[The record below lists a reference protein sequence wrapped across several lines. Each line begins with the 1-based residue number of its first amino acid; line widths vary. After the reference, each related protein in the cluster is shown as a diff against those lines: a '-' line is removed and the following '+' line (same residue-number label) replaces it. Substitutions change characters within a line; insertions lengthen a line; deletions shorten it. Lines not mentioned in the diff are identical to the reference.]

1 MYILY
6 KSADIAE
13 ERMVHMN
20 KEVIMTALDTLTAG
34 KTDDQTLELIESIT
48 NELNT
53 VPDGEG
59 EGADN
64 GAEALD
70 ALRAEY
76 EAKLSACE
84 ETWRNKYRTA
94 FFHGPEEDEKE
105 EREDEEVEEDEK
117 TSYEDLF
124 KKGNE

>member
-1 MYILY
+1 
-6 KSADIAE
+6 
-13 ERMVHMN
+13 MN

-34 KTDDQTLELIESIT
+34 RTDDQTLELIETIT

-53 VPDGEG
+53 ANDG
-59 EGADN
+59 GADST
-64 GAEALD
+64 AELD

-76 EAKLSACE
+76 EAKLAACE

-94 FFHGPEEDEKE
+94 FFHGAEQEEEEEEEEEKE
-105 EREDEEVEEDEK
+105 EMTDYDE
-117 TSYEDLF
+117 LF

>member
-1 MYILY
+1 
-6 KSADIAE
+6 
-13 ERMVHMN
+13 MN

-34 KTDDQTLELIESIT
+34 KTDDQTLELIETIT
-48 NELNT
+48 NELKT

-59 EGADN
+59 EGVDN

-76 EAKLSACE
+76 EAKLAACE

-94 FFHGPEEDEKE
+94 FFHGAEQEEEEEEEEEKE
-105 EREDEEVEEDEK
+105 EMTGYEE
-117 TSYEDLF
+117 LF

>member
-1 MYILY
+1 
-6 KSADIAE
+6 
-13 ERMVHMN
+13 MN

-34 KTDDQTLELIESIT
+34 RTDDQTLELIETIT

-59 EGADN
+59 EGGEN
-64 GAEALD
+64 GTESLE

-76 EAKLSACE
+76 EAKLAACE

-94 FFHGPEEDEKE
+94 FFHGPDQEEQEEEEEQEKE
-105 EREDEEVEEDEK
+105 EMTD
-117 TSYEDLF
+117 YEDLF

>member
-1 MYILY
+1 
-6 KSADIAE
+6 
-13 ERMVHMN
+13 MN
-20 KEVIMTALDTLTAG
+20 KEVILTALDTLTAG

-59 EGADN
+59 EGA
-64 GAEALD
+64 ESIE

-76 EAKLSACE
+76 EAKLAACDE
-84 ETWRNKYRTA
+84 NWRNKYRTA
-94 FFHGPEEDEKE
+94 FFHGAEPEEKE
-105 EREDEEVEEDEK
+105 DGEDEEEEEDEK

>member
-1 MYILY
+1 
-6 KSADIAE
+6 
-13 ERMVHMN
+13 MN
-20 KEVIMTALDTLTAG
+20 KEVILTALDTLTAG

-53 VPDGEG
+53 VTDGEG
-59 EGADN
+59 EGEGN
-64 GAEALD
+64 SAESLE

-76 EAKLSACE
+76 EAKLAACE

-94 FFHGPEEDEKE
+94 FFHGAEPEENED
-105 EREDEEVEEDEK
+105 REDEEEEEDEK
-117 TSYEDLF
+117 TSYDDLF

>member
-1 MYILY
+1 
-6 KSADIAE
+6 
-13 ERMVHMN
+13 MN

-53 VPDGEG
+53 VSDEG
-59 EGADN
+59 EGA
-64 GAEALD
+64 ESIE

-76 EAKLSACE
+76 EAKLAACDE
-84 ETWRNKYRTA
+84 NWRNKYRTA
-94 FFHGPEEDEKE
+94 FFHGAEAEEKEDEEDEE
-105 EREDEEVEEDEK
+105 EEEDEK
-117 TSYEDLF
+117 TSYDDLF

>member
-1 MYILY
+1 
-6 KSADIAE
+6 
-13 ERMVHMN
+13 MN

-53 VPDGEG
+53 VPDEEG
-59 EGADN
+59 EGVDN
-64 GAEALD
+64 GSEALD

-76 EAKLSACE
+76 EAKLAACE

-94 FFHGPEEDEKE
+94 FFHGAEEEEQEEEEEEEKE
-105 EREDEEVEEDEK
+105 EMTDYDE
-117 TSYEDLF
+117 LF

>member
-1 MYILY
+1 
-6 KSADIAE
+6 
-13 ERMVHMN
+13 MN
-20 KEVIMTALDTLTAG
+20 KEVILTALDTLTAG

-53 VPDGEG
+53 VSDDEG
-59 EGADN
+59 TDN
-64 GAEALD
+64 STEELD

-76 EAKLSACE
+76 EAKLAACE

-94 FFHGPEEDEKE
+94 FFHGAEQEEQEEEEEEEKE
-105 EREDEEVEEDEK
+105 EMTDYEE
-117 TSYEDLF
+117 LF

>member
-1 MYILY
+1 
-6 KSADIAE
+6 
-13 ERMVHMN
+13 MN

-34 KTDDQTLELIESIT
+34 RTDDQTLELIEAIT

-53 VPDGEG
+53 ADEGGE
-59 EGADN
+59 DST
-64 GAEALD
+64 AELD

-76 EAKLSACE
+76 EAKLAACE

-94 FFHGPEEDEKE
+94 FFHGAEPEEAEGGEDEEDEDKE
-105 EREDEEVEEDEK
+105 EMTDYEE
-117 TSYEDLF
+117 LF

>member
-1 MYILY
+1 
-6 KSADIAE
+6 
-13 ERMVHMN
+13 MN

-59 EGADN
+59 EGEDN
-64 GAEALD
+64 SAESLE

-76 EAKLSACE
+76 EAKLAACDE
-84 ETWRNKYRTA
+84 NWRNKYRTA
-94 FFHGPEEDEKE
+94 FFHGAEPEEKE
-105 EREDEEVEEDEK
+105 DGEDEEEEEDEK
-117 TSYEDLF
+117 TSYDDLF

>member
-6 KSADIAE
+6 KPADIAE
-13 ERMVHMN
+13 ERKVLMN
-20 KEVIMTALDTLTAG
+20 KEVIMTALDSLTAG
-34 KTDDQTLELIESIT
+34 RTDDQTLELIEAIT

-53 VPDGEG
+53 ADEGGE
-59 EGADN
+59 DST
-64 GAEALD
+64 AELD

-76 EAKLSACE
+76 EAKLAACE

-94 FFHGPEEDEKE
+94 FFHGAEEEEQEEEEEEEKE
-105 EREDEEVEEDEK
+105 EMTDYEE
-117 TSYEDLF
+117 LF

>member
-1 MYILY
+1 
-6 KSADIAE
+6 
-13 ERMVHMN
+13 MN
-20 KEVIMTALDTLTAG
+20 KEVILTALDTLTAG

-76 EAKLSACE
+76 EAKLAACE
-84 ETWRNKYRTA
+84 DKWRNKYRTA
-94 FFHGPEEDEKE
+94 FFHGPEPE
-105 EREDEEVEEDEK
+105 EQEEEEEEEIEEMTD
-117 TSYEDLF
+117 YEELF

>member
-1 MYILY
+1 
-6 KSADIAE
+6 
-13 ERMVHMN
+13 MN

-34 KTDDQTLELIESIT
+34 KTDDQTLELIEAIT

-53 VPDGEG
+53 AGEG
-59 EGADN
+59 GEDTT
-64 GAEALD
+64 AELD

-76 EAKLSACE
+76 EAKLAACE
-84 ETWRNKYRTA
+84 EMWRNKYRTA

>member
-1 MYILY
+1 
-6 KSADIAE
+6 
-13 ERMVHMN
+13 MN

-34 KTDDQTLELIESIT
+34 RTDDQTLEMIEAIT

-53 VPDGEG
+53 VGEG
-59 EGADN
+59 GEDST
-64 GAEALD
+64 AELD

-76 EAKLSACE
+76 EAKLAACE

-94 FFHGPEEDEKE
+94 FFHGPEEEEQEEEEDEEKE
-105 EREDEEVEEDEK
+105 EEMTDYEE
-117 TSYEDLF
+117 LF

>member
-1 MYILY
+1 
-6 KSADIAE
+6 
-13 ERMVHMN
+13 
-20 KEVIMTALDTLTAG
+20 MTALDTLTAG

-76 EAKLSACE
+76 EAKLTACE
-84 ETWRNKYRTA
+84 ETWRNKYSTA
-94 FFHGPEEDEKE
+94 FFHGAEPEEAEGGEDEEDEDKE
-105 EREDEEVEEDEK
+105 MTDYEE
-117 TSYEDLF
+117 LF

>member
-13 ERMVHMN
+13 ERKVLIMN
-20 KEVIMTALDTLTAG
+20 KEVIMTALDSLTAG
-34 KTDDQTLELIESIT
+34 RTDDQTLELIEAIT

-53 VPDGEG
+53 ADEVGE
-59 EGADN
+59 DST
-64 GAEALD
+64 AELD

-76 EAKLSACE
+76 EAKLAACDE
-84 ETWRNKYRTA
+84 AWRNKYRTA
-94 FFHGPEEDEKE
+94 FFHGAEEEEQEEEEEEEKE
-105 EREDEEVEEDEK
+105 MTDYEE
-117 TSYEDLF
+117 LF

>member
-1 MYILY
+1 
-6 KSADIAE
+6 
-13 ERMVHMN
+13 MN
-20 KEVIMTALDTLTAG
+20 KEVIMTALDSLTAG
-34 KTDDQTLELIESIT
+34 RTDDQTLELIEAIT

-53 VPDGEG
+53 ADEGGE
-59 EGADN
+59 DST
-64 GAEALD
+64 AELD

-94 FFHGPEEDEKE
+94 FFHGADPEEAEGGEDEEEDEDKE
-105 EREDEEVEEDEK
+105 MTDYEE
-117 TSYEDLF
+117 LF